1 MTART
6 VVLVEDNPALQRLI
20 SMFVKRLGFEVFVTA
35 DGDAGVKEIT
45 LRKPDLVCLDL
56 MLPRLSGYD
65 VCERVRRDPLLAKI
79 PILMISARTAPE
91 DRAHAEEVGAN
102 AFLTKPFKEEAFAR
116 VVHRLLAEAA
126 LGGAQNA

>member
-1 MTART
+1 MRT

-20 SMFVKRLGFEVFVTA
+20 SMYVKRLGFEVFVTA
-35 DGDAGVKEIT
+35 DGDAGVTEIA
-45 LRKPDLVCLDL
+45 LRKPDVVVLDL

-65 VCERVRRDPLLAKI
+65 VCERIRKDPLLAKI

-91 DRAHAEEVGAN
+91 DRAAAEEVGAN

-116 VVHRLLAEAA
+116 VVRRLLEEAA
-126 LGGAQNA
+126 QGGAGIA